1 MIPVLWYF
9 VLAAA
14 MFSIGLW
21 AVVSQKSAIKVLMGI
36 ELMLNAANVNF
47 ASFGALFDNPS
58 GYTFAF
64 FSIALAAAEAAVG
77 LAIFVNLFR
86 LRETVDVTKATALR
100 W

>member
-1 MIPVLWYF
+1 MIPVYWYF

-14 MFSIGLW
+14 MFCIGLF

-36 ELMLNAANVNF
+36 ELMLNAANINF
-47 ASFGALFDNPS
+47 AAFGAFSGNPT
-58 GYTFAF
+58 GYTFTF

-77 LAIFVNLFR
+77 LAIFVSLFR
-86 LRETVDVTKATALR
+86 LRESVDVSKAAALR

>member
-1 MIPVLWYF
+1 MIPAYWYF

-14 MFSIGLW
+14 LFSIGTY
-21 AVVSQKSAIKVLMGI
+21 AVASSRSAIKVLMGI

-47 ASFGALFDNPS
+47 AAFGSLTQAPS
-58 GYTFAF
+58 GETFAL

-77 LAIFVNLFR
+77 LAIFVTLFR
-86 LRETVDVTKATALR
+86 LRESVDVSKASALR

>member
-1 MIPVLWYF
+1 MIPVLWDF

-14 MFSIGLW
+14 MFSVGVF
-21 AVVSQKSAIKVLMGI
+21 AVVSQRSAIKVLMGI
-36 ELMLNAANVNF
+36 ELMLNAANINF
-47 ASFGALFDNPS
+47 AAFGALFNNPS

-64 FSIALAAAEAAVG
+64 FSIAIAAAEAAVG

-86 LRETVDVTKATALR
+86 LRESVDVTQAAALR